1 MSEKYL
7 GINQPVPVYVLEHF
21 IADLLDGRG
30 LDNRKIE
37 DLLKGYIKGENRRK
51 KALSHMRLILEKNG
65 SLIEKIRDRISGSRF
80 MDSPENDGK
89 ILMICLLANTFP
101 IFYESMSML
110 ASIFKVQHK
119 INTASI
125 ITKLASGYGS
135 NRGVYNAMNAVIPM
149 LVEFGF
155 ITRIKPGVFEKR
167 SKFRTLSPFLGEL
180 CVYTDIRLSRSRT
193 ILFQDIRHRPWYDFF
208 ELKLDPK
215 QFELV
220 KHSELKSG
228 YGYLEVGEIF

>member
-7 GINQPVPVYVLEHF
+7 GINQPVPVSVLEHF

-30 LDNRKIE
+30 LDDRKVD

-65 SLIEKIRDRISGSRF
+65 SMIGKIRERISGSRF
-80 MDSPENDGK
+80 VDSPENDKK
-89 ILMICLLANTFP
+89 IMMICLLANTFP
-101 IFYESMSML
+101 IFYVSMSML
-110 ASIFKVQHK
+110 ATIFKVQPR

-125 ITKLASGYGS
+125 FSKLASEYGS
-135 NRGVYNAMNAVIPM
+135 NRGVYNAMNAVIHM
-149 LVEFGF
+149 LIEFGL
-155 ITRIKPGVFEKR
+155 IKRHKPGIFEKR
-167 SKFRTLSPFLGEL
+167 NRFKTLSPFLSEL

-193 ILFQDIRHRPWYDFF
+193 ILFQDIAHRPWYDFF
-208 ELKLDPK
+208 DLQLDPK

-228 YGYLEVGEIF
+228 YGYLEVGE